1 VDFRN
6 TVIIMTSNVGAD
18 VIKRQ
23 GTIGFRKDSEDSA
36 YRDMK
41 DRLMDEVKHT
51 FRPEFVNR
59 VDEIIVFH
67 ELSEDHLSEIVG
79 IMLQE
84 VEDRIGQNG
93 YHLTVTDP
101 AKLVIAQEGFDP
113 VFGARPLR
121 RAIQHLVE
129 DELAEQI
136 LAGKFPE
143 GSNILVDAEDGHLVF
158 TKSDEAVEAAVSK
171 KGS

>member
-1 VDFRN
+1 
-6 TVIIMTSNVGAD
+6 
-18 VIKRQ
+18 
-23 GTIGFRKDSEDSA
+23 
-36 YRDMK
+36 
-41 DRLMDEVKHT
+41 
-51 FRPEFVNR
+51 
-59 VDEIIVFH
+59 
-67 ELSEDHLSEIVG
+67 
-79 IMLQE
+79 
-84 VEDRIGQNG
+84 
-93 YHLTVTDP
+93 
-101 AKLVIAQEGFDP
+101 